1 MIPLRDTTKSG
12 SFPFV
17 NIAIIAVNIAVFIYE
32 IRITGDQRLFMY
44 RFGLVPAIV
53 TTELEIGITNRLYPF
68 ITSMF
73 LHAGWMH
80 IIGNLI
86 FLYIFGDNIEKR
98 MGHIRY
104 FLFYILTGII
114 AAIIQFLINTNSV
127 IPIVG
132 ASGAISGVLG
142 AYLVFFPGSRIL
154 TVVPILFFFRLIHL
168 PATVFI
174 FVWFFIQF
182 LGGINSAGNT
192 GDLGGVAFWA
202 HIGGFA
208 AGLVLAQYFDKEKR
222 YRQKSFNGYYKK

>member
-17 NIAIIAVNIAVFIYE
+17 NSAFIAINIAVFIYE
-32 IRITGDQRLFMY
+32 IWITGDQRLFMY

-53 TTELEIGITNRLYPF
+53 TTELEIGITNRIYPF

-80 IIGNLI
+80 IIGNMI
-86 FLYIFGDNIEKR
+86 FLFIFGDNIENR

-104 FLFYILTGII
+104 LFFYILTGIC
-114 AAIIQFLINTNSV
+114 AAIIQFLINTKSV

-142 AYLVFFPGSRIL
+142 AYLVFFPRSRIL

-174 FVWFFIQF
+174 FVWFLIQF
-182 LGGINSAGNT
+182 LGGINSAGSA
-192 GDLGGVAFWA
+192 GDVGGVAFWA

-208 AGLVLAQYFDKEKR
+208 AGLVLAQYFDKEKS
-222 YRQKSFNGYYKK
+222 YRQKSFNGYYKN

>member
-12 SFPFV
+12 TFPIV
-17 NIAIIAVNIAVFIYE
+17 NTAFIAINIAVFIYE
-32 IRITGDQRLFMY
+32 IWITNDQRLFMY

-53 TTELEIGITNRLYPF
+53 TTELEIGVFNRLYPF
-68 ITSMF
+68 VTSMF

-80 IIGNLI
+80 IIGNML
-86 FLYIFGDNIEKR
+86 FLYIFGENIEHR
-98 MGHIRY
+98 MGHFRY
-104 FLFYILTGII
+104 LLFYILTGII

-142 AYLVFFPGSRIL
+142 AYLLFYPKSRIL
-154 TVVPILFFFRLIHL
+154 TVVPILFFFRIRHL

-174 FVWFFIQF
+174 FVWFLIQF
-182 LGGINSAGNT
+182 LGGINSAGSA
-192 GDLGGVAFWA
+192 GDAGGVAFWA

-208 AGLVLAQYFDKEKR
+208 AGLILSQYFDKEKN
-222 YRQKSFNGYYKK
+222 YRQNSFSGYYKN